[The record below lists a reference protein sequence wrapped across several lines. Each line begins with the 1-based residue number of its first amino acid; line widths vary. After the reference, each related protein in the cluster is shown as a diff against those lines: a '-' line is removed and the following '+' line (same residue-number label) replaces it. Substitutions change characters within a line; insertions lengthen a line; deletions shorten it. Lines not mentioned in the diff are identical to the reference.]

1 MARSGF
7 KLKSGNTSTFKTMG
21 SSPVRN
27 EKGNKKG
34 EDKRSLPRKA
44 WDKLTQIG
52 MGLKEGAK
60 ARDRNTQ
67 KGIGSQNLEN
77 VWDVTK
83 KAYNREKKADEAAGR
98 E

>member
-1 MARSGF
+1 MTRSGF
-7 KLKSGNTSTFKTMG
+7 KLKSGNTSTFKMMG

-27 EKGNKKG
+27 EKGNEKG

-52 MGLKEGAK
+52 MGIKGAVGHNIQSEW
-60 ARDRNTQ
+60 RNA
-67 KGIGSQNLEN
+67 KR
-77 VWDVTK
+77 
-83 KAYNREKKADEAAGR
+83 AYNREKKADEAAGR